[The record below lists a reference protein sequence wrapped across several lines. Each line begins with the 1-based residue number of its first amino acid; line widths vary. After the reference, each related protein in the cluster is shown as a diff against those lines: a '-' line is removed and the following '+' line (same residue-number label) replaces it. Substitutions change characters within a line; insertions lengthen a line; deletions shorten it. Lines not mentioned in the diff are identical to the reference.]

1 MICQPKKVI
10 NLLKTKNMAQNIAN
24 SKEVQ
29 QLMSL
34 DFTQHEALV
43 YLALRQSISCK
54 AGVIISKT
62 GLHRNVV
69 YTALE
74 HLLSRKVVSVQASRG
89 GKVFAAIAPN
99 ILIEEYD
106 YKKELAQELT
116 EKFKQQN
123 FVDDQEISVHNGNEE
138 YLKLLSSLINSLP
151 RGSTKYVLG
160 TGGADFMR
168 YTMLPIWDRYH
179 ELAKKQ
185 KINIKML
192 AYNPQRSALDKVT
205 QAEGLYSIKYLPEN
219 TENPAGI
226 HIYPEIDTVLNII
239 YSNEFQTVA
248 AIKIKNKSLTQ
259 SYLNLFNNLWSEAK
273 E

>member
-1 MICQPKKVI
+1 MANNKD
-10 NLLKTKNMAQNIAN
+10 KTKEILR
-24 SKEVQ
+24 
-29 QLMSL
+29 LMDL
-34 DFTQHEALV
+34 DFNQNEALV
-43 YLALRQSISCK
+43 YTALREANPCK

-74 HLLSRKVVSVQASRG
+74 HLMQRKVVSVQTSRG
-89 GKVFAAIAPN
+89 GKVFTAIAPN

-116 EKFKQQN
+116 EDFKKKN
-123 FVDDQEISVHNGNEE
+123 FISDQEISVHEGNDE
-138 YLKLLSSLINSLP
+138 YLKLLTSLINSLP
-151 RGSTKYVLG
+151 RGASKYVLG
-160 TGGADFMR
+160 TGGSDFMQ
-168 YTMLPIWDRYH
+168 YTMKPIWGRYH
-179 ELAKKQ
+179 EVAKKQ

-192 AYNPQRSALDKVT
+192 AYGTQRDALQETTNK
-205 QAEGLYSIKYLPEN
+205 EGIYEIKYLPQE

-239 YSNEFQTVA
+239 YSNESQTVA

-259 SYLNLFNNLWSEAK
+259 SYLNLFNNLWKDGK